1 MRILAVL
8 LAVGVMVV
16 GIWWRGE
23 QMRSRSESNRVRQRR
38 ELEQSLLEE
47 LRRRPLFRTTATGY
61 VAASI
66 DAVNKFL
73 APARESEVDLLEVYR
88 RAGDQPEAVRAS
100 LAYMLAVDRPEEY
113 LALAESRGRSAAPEE
128 VVLWI
133 HLMSLT
139 GSDSRLSPE
148 FPDRLPPLIMQSGT
162 PPGLWYASRRY
173 QRAGAD
179 DSARKLWLELLKSK
193 GYYGAQAARRLAE
206 IDEYRSRATAYLR
219 DLAAS
224 PDPDKAREGL
234 LGLAEAL
241 DGRDWPEYRAFRVLD
256 SPENADALRAR
267 LERSLARQPDR

>member
-1 MRILAVL
+1 
-8 LAVGVMVV
+8 MVV

-23 QMRSRSESNRVRQRR
+23 QIRSRSERNRADQLQ

-73 APARESEVDLLEVYR
+73 APARESKVDLLEVYR
-88 RAGDQPEAVRAS
+88 RASDQPDTVRVS

-113 LALAESRGRSAAPEE
+113 LSLAESREQVADPEE

-162 PPGLWYASRRY
+162 PPGRWYASRRY
-173 QRAGAD
+173 QQAGAD
-179 DSARKLWLELLKSK
+179 DSARQLWLELLKSK

-206 IDEYRSRATAYLR
+206 TDEHRDRAMAYLR
-219 DLAAS
+219 KLADS
-224 PDPDKAREGL
+224 DDPDKAREGL
-234 LGLAEAL
+234 LGLAEAHG
-241 DGRDWPEYRAFRVLD
+241 GRDWPEYRAFRVLD
-256 SPENADALRAR
+256 SPENALALRTR
-267 LERSLARQPDR
+267 LDYEPSRPPVDDPNGAGVQ